1 MDIRQLKYFLA
12 IAEAKN
18 ITKAAKKLYISQPPL
33 SQQLKL
39 LEEELGVI
47 LLERSTRKM
56 KLTEAGK
63 LLQHRAK
70 QIIELMETSTKEIK
84 NLNLGVKGILSI
96 GFVSSAGAMLL
107 PEQIHNFYK
116 EYPEII
122 FQMKEGNTYKI
133 LDLLNNGMIEI
144 GIVRTPFN
152 TENFNLIYMPK
163 EPMVA
168 VAREDLFFPSSL
180 KSISLEEL
188 KDKPI
193 ILDKRFEN
201 LITSSC
207 HQVGFQP
214 NIICEGEDSKSILLW
229 TYTGMGIGIVPKSAA
244 KLMPNKNLRSIII
257 EESELETQTVIVWV
271 KNRPL
276 SEVAETFLLNFKE

>member
-12 IAEAKN
+12 IAETKN

-39 LEEELGVI
+39 LEEELGVV

-63 LLQHRAK
+63 LLRHRAK
-70 QIIELMETSTKEIK
+70 QIIELLETSTKEIK
-84 NLNLGVKGILSI
+84 NLSLGVKGILSI

-116 EYPEII
+116 EYPEIN

-152 TENFNLIYMPK
+152 TENFNLVYMPK

-168 VAREDLFFPSSL
+168 VAREDLFFPRSL

-193 ILDKRFEN
+193 ILDKRFEH

-214 NIICEGEDSKSILLW
+214 KIICEGEDSQSILLW

-257 EESELETQTVIVWV
+257 EESELETQTVIAWV

-276 SEVAETFLLNFKE
+276 SQVAETFLLNFK